1 MAREPKYYSI
11 TGREYIGYIILIL
24 IVFLL
29 VGLLSS
35 ISVKSAMFVLFIVVF
50 FALVIGNID
59 NLIRG

>member
-11 TGREYIGYIILIL
+11 TRREYLGYVILIL

-35 ISVKSAMFVLFIVVF
+35 ISVKLAMFVLFIVVF
-50 FALVIGNID
+50 FAFVIRNID
-59 NLIRG
+59 NFIRG